1 MIIVGRETI
10 WDGTIIGIGTLAG
23 VGTHG
28 MDPTGA
34 GVGIIGMDQIGVGD
48 GIIGMGILGAVVS
61 INHTF
66 NNIIKEREVLL
77 VEMMDTPIVGIEILT
92 EEEAIIQE

>member
-1 MIIVGRETI
+1 MFGVVIQAPPSLTYMIIVGRETI

-48 GIIGMGILGAVVS
+48 GIIGTEIPGVVD
-61 INHTF
+61 
-66 NNIIKEREVLL
+66 IISRISNSTIKGQEVL
-77 VEMMDTPIVGIEILT
+77 P
-92 EEEAIIQE
+92 Q

>member
-1 MIIVGRETI
+1 MAFGVMIQVPPLLTFMTIVGQETI

-48 GIIGMGILGAVVS
+48 GIIGTEIPGAVD
-61 INHTF
+61 
-66 NNIIKEREVLL
+66 IISRITNRTIKGQEVL
-77 VEMMDTPIVGIEILT
+77 P
-92 EEEAIIQE
+92 Q